1 MTDPTDPTDST
12 DPTDPDDP
20 VLAPERTVPA
30 VESGARTSAPIPGRR
45 IITASRVG
53 TAVFTVTATAAVID
67 KDAFGL
73 VNVIVSLVL
82 FAVGCVVFLWAFGI
96 AVNRS
101 RTDAIGIGGLYFL
114 AGSAPR
120 QVQVA
125 LLVPLGVQVGV
136 ALVSAGLRPF
146 SSLAFGVL
154 VPMFGLGQ
162 AGLWGARYGSFGP
175 RSDGEGPN
183 RAVPPK

>member
-1 MTDPTDPTDST
+1 MTDLTPRPTPD
-12 DPTDPDDP
+12 DPDDP
-20 VLAPERTVPA
+20 ESPETDGV
-30 VESGARTSAPIPGRR
+30 GRR
-45 IITASRVG
+45 IVTASRVG
-53 TAVFTVTATAAVID
+53 TAVFAVTATAAVID

-73 VNVIVSLVL
+73 VNVVVSLAL
-82 FAVGCVVFLWAFGI
+82 FGVGCVVFLWAFGV

-120 QVQVA
+120 RVQVA
-125 LLVPLGVQVGV
+125 LLVPLAVQVGV

-162 AGLWGARYGSFGP
+162 AGLWGARYGSFG
-175 RSDGEGPN
+175 RRADAEGPN
-183 RAVPPK
+183 PNPTTPSR